1 MSTIKVTNVH
11 DTSNNVS
18 LVTDN
23 AGIKTDKL
31 TGNTTA
37 GSISVVGEGNS
48 NTTNLQQGLL
58 KQHASV
64 QGTDTF
70 GAIDSFNC
78 GSVTDHATG
87 DHSITASS
95 AFRDSRA
102 CALGTTHNTANEG
115 SSAAA
120 ANDRGGTNI
129 SGNGGA
135 APTTTVFR
143 FVCHTGSSSS
153 ANGAAVDLS
162 YVYVARL
169 GDLA

>member
-1 MSTIKVTNVH
+1 MALTKVKGSGVEGITNLSNATFLSVNASEVATLL
-11 DTSNNVS
+11 TSAVINS
-18 LVTDN
+18 
-23 AGIKTDKL
+23 
-31 TGNTTA
+31 
-37 GSISVVGEGNS
+37 EGGAV
-48 NTTNLQQGLL
+48 TTNIAQGLL
-58 KQHASV
+58 KQHATV

-70 GAIDSFNC
+70 ATIDSFNC
-78 GSVTDHATG
+78 GSVTDHAVG

-115 SSAAA
+115 SSALAG
-120 ANDRGGTNI
+120 NNRGGTNI

-143 FVCHTGSSSS
+143 FVCHKGSSGD
-153 ANGAAVDLS
+153 ADGAAVDLS
-162 YVYVARL
+162 YIYVARL